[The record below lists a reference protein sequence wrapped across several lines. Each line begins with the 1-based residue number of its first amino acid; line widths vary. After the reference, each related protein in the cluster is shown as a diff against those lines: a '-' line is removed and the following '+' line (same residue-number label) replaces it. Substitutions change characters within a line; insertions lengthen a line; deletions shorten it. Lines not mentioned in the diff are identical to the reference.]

1 MSLGLRGV
9 RFLSRRVFL
18 RIVSS
23 RKGCRGLIGVGRD
36 GDERGVLDGLD
47 GMFDSLVRR
56 FGVERAVKTLVGVI
70 FEDE

>member
-9 RFLSRRVFL
+9 RFLSRRIFL
-18 RIVSS
+18 RIVSPKKVFGS
-23 RKGCRGLIGVGRD
+23 NWIGRD

-47 GMFDSLVRR
+47 GIFDSLVRR
-56 FGVERAVKTLVGVI
+56 FGVERAVKTLMGAI